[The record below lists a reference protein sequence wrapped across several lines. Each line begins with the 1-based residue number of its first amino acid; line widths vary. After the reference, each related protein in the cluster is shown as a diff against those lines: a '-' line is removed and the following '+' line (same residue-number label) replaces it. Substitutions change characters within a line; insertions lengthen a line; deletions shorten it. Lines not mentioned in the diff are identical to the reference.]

1 MPSPMLV
8 LESQGRARRLG
19 NGSQWNGNL
28 NSMSKVIPLP
38 LPHSSSS
45 WGQGSHA
52 HEMQAMKVLK
62 GDQEQRPTSG
72 SPEYMRVCAV
82 WGGGWRD
89 TRVSF

>member
-28 NSMSKVIPLP
+28 KSMSKVIPLP

-52 HEMQAMKVLK
+52 HEMRAMKVMK
-62 GDQEQRPTSG
+62 RDQEQRPTSG
-72 SPEYMRVCAV
+72 SPEYVRVCAV